1 MTGAIVD
8 GRPGSLLPDLRQVR
22 GVGQLLRWA
31 AEQHGNRTAWVF
43 LAGGEPERWTFA
55 EVDRGVDGVVAL
67 LAESTQDGDR
77 VALML
82 PNTSAFPLTWLAC
95 ARAGRIAVPL
105 NAKAMPVDAAHV
117 LRDSG
122 ARLVVTT
129 AELLPVVTAA
139 VAALDP
145 GARPAVVTDR
155 DVREAASSPP
165 SSPPAS
171 PEPVRQRVVN
181 IQYTSGTTGLPK
193 GCMLSHTYWLE
204 IAHSLCRTFPA
215 IAPDDVLYTTQP
227 FSYIDPQWN
236 AVTALM
242 AGARLVV
249 DTRFSASRMWER
261 MREHEVTL
269 FYCLGIMPAALLA
282 QPPSELDR
290 RHRVRTVI
298 ASAIPTDLHA
308 ALEERWGVP
317 WYEAYGM
324 TESGADLILAP
335 EDHDAA
341 VGRACL
347 GRPHRGK
354 EVLVADPD
362 GLPVP
367 TGTEGEL
374 LIRGIGLMDGYWG
387 QPDATREAFRDGW
400 LRSGDRV
407 VMDADGLVFYRGRMK
422 DMVRRSG
429 ENISAREVESVL
441 EEHPAVMLA
450 AVVGVPDALREEEVA
465 AYVVP
470 HGGRGVTWEEL
481 RTHCAQRIAGFKVPR
496 YWAIREELPMTPS
509 ERVAKGELR
518 RSPGQLV
525 DAEGGGS

>member
-1 MTGAIVD
+1 MTARTAGAPPV
-8 GRPGSLLPDLRQVR
+8 LPDLRRVR

-31 AEQHGNRTAWVF
+31 AGTHADREAWTF
-43 LAGGEPERWTFA
+43 LGEGEPERWSFT
-55 EVDRGVDGVVAL
+55 EVDRGVDGVVGM
-67 LAESTQDGDR
+67 LASHTVEGDR

-82 PNTSAFPLTWLAC
+82 PNSSAFPLTWLAC

-105 NAKAMPVDAAHV
+105 NAKVMPVDAAHV

-129 AELLPVVTAA
+129 EQLAPIVHEAITALEVDAPPPVLTSGAVMDAA
-139 VAALDP
+139 
-145 GARPAVVTDR
+145 G
-155 DVREAASSPP
+155 SPP
-165 SSPPAS
+165 SHPPPAT
-171 PEPVRQRVVN
+171 EPTSQRLVN

-215 IAPDDVLYTTQP
+215 INADDVLYTTQP

-249 DTRFSASRMWER
+249 DTRFSASRMWAR
-261 MREHEVTL
+261 MREHDVTL

-282 QPPSELDR
+282 QPPSDR
-290 RHRVRTVI
+290 DRQHRVRTVI

-308 ALEERWGVP
+308 SLEERWGVP

-324 TESGADLILAP
+324 TESGADLILTP
-335 EDHDAA
+335 DDHDDA
-341 VGRACL
+341 VGRSCL

-354 EVLVADPD
+354 EVLVADPE
-362 GLPVP
+362 GVPVAA
-367 TGTEGEL
+367 GTEGEL

-387 QPDATREAFRDGW
+387 RPEATREAFRAGW
-400 LRSGDRV
+400 LRTGDLV
-407 VMDADGLVFYRGRMK
+407 VMDDDGRVYYRSRMK

-429 ENISAREVESVL
+429 ESVSSREVEAVL
-441 EEHPAVMLA
+441 ETHPDVALA
-450 AVVGVPDALREEEVA
+450 AVIAVPDPLREEEIA

-470 HGGRGVTWEEL
+470 EEGADVTWQEL
-481 RTHCAQRIAGFKVPR
+481 RDHCAERIAAFKVPR
-496 YWAIREELPMTPS
+496 YWSLREELPMTPS

-518 RSPGQLV
+518 RSPGQLE
-525 DAEGGGS
+525 DAEGGAA